1 MKKIRILIADDHPI
15 VREGYKKI
23 LMSQPDMDVTGEAGN
38 GQEVLDLIQKR
49 DFDLILLD
57 ISMPGRSGL
66 EILKELK
73 SQKPHL
79 PVMILSIY
87 PEEQYAVRAFRDGAS
102 GYLTKAS
109 TPKELISAI
118 RKVSQGG
125 RYVTEAL
132 AEKLTYFLHGDV
144 DKAPHEKLSDREYQ
158 VMLLIAS
165 GKTVTQAAEELCL
178 SVKTISTYRRHILE
192 KMQFST
198 NAEITMYAIHI
209 EPGSRHGPGKIAGT
223 TRYGTGGSAQAD
235 RRDEALG
242 DGLPLRGGP
251 LPEPGTIVPCGH
263 LRAPER
269 EIPLRERA
277 RRPLLGLQPQ
287 RAPRDGL
294 HEPRS
299 PR

>member
-38 GQEVLDLIQKR
+38 GQEVLDLIQKK

-132 AEKLTYFLHGDV
+132 AEKLTYFLGDV

-198 NAEITMYAIHI
+198 NAEITMYAIQN
-209 EPGSRHGPGKIAGT
+209 K
-223 TRYGTGGSAQAD
+223 
-235 RRDEALG
+235 
-242 DGLPLRGGP
+242 
-251 LPEPGTIVPCGH
+251 
-263 LRAPER
+263 
-269 EIPLRERA
+269 
-277 RRPLLGLQPQ
+277 LLG
-287 RAPRDGL
+287 
-294 HEPRS
+294 
-299 PR
+299 

>member
-38 GQEVLDLIQKR
+38 GQEVLDLIQKK

-73 SQKPHL
+73 GQKPHL

-198 NAEITMYAIHI
+198 NAEITMYAIQN
-209 EPGSRHGPGKIAGT
+209 K
-223 TRYGTGGSAQAD
+223 
-235 RRDEALG
+235 
-242 DGLPLRGGP
+242 
-251 LPEPGTIVPCGH
+251 
-263 LRAPER
+263 
-269 EIPLRERA
+269 
-277 RRPLLGLQPQ
+277 LLG
-287 RAPRDGL
+287 
-294 HEPRS
+294 
-299 PR
+299 

>member
-38 GQEVLDLIQKR
+38 GQEVLDLIQKK
-49 DFDLILLD
+49 DFELILLD

-73 SQKPHL
+73 GHKPHL

-109 TPKELISAI
+109 TPKELIAAI

-144 DKAPHEKLSDREYQ
+144 EKAPHEKLSDREYQ

-165 GKTVTQAAEELCL
+165 GKTVTQIAEELCL

-192 KMQFST
+192 KMQFAT
-198 NAEITMYAIHI
+198 NAEITMYAIQN
-209 EPGSRHGPGKIAGT
+209 K
-223 TRYGTGGSAQAD
+223 
-235 RRDEALG
+235 
-242 DGLPLRGGP
+242 
-251 LPEPGTIVPCGH
+251 
-263 LRAPER
+263 
-269 EIPLRERA
+269 
-277 RRPLLGLQPQ
+277 LLG
-287 RAPRDGL
+287 
-294 HEPRS
+294 
-299 PR
+299 

>member
-23 LMSQPDMDVTGEAGN
+23 LTSQPDMDVTGEAGN
-38 GQEVLDLIQKR
+38 GQEVLDLIQKK
-49 DFDLILLD
+49 DFELILLD

-66 EILKELK
+66 EILKELR
-73 SQKPHL
+73 SRKPHL

-132 AEKLTYFLHGDV
+132 AEKLTYFLHGDA
-144 DKAPHEKLSDREYQ
+144 DKIPHEKLSDREYQ

-165 GKTVTQAAEELCL
+165 GKTVTQIADELCL

-192 KMQFST
+192 KMQFTT
-198 NAEITMYAIHI
+198 NAEITMYAIQN
-209 EPGSRHGPGKIAGT
+209 K
-223 TRYGTGGSAQAD
+223 
-235 RRDEALG
+235 
-242 DGLPLRGGP
+242 
-251 LPEPGTIVPCGH
+251 
-263 LRAPER
+263 
-269 EIPLRERA
+269 
-277 RRPLLGLQPQ
+277 LLG
-287 RAPRDGL
+287 
-294 HEPRS
+294 
-299 PR
+299 

>member
-38 GQEVLDLIQKR
+38 GQEVLDLIQKK

-165 GKTVTQAAEELCL
+165 GKTVTQIAEELCL

-198 NAEITMYAIHI
+198 NAEITMYAIQN
-209 EPGSRHGPGKIAGT
+209 K
-223 TRYGTGGSAQAD
+223 
-235 RRDEALG
+235 
-242 DGLPLRGGP
+242 
-251 LPEPGTIVPCGH
+251 
-263 LRAPER
+263 
-269 EIPLRERA
+269 
-277 RRPLLGLQPQ
+277 LLG
-287 RAPRDGL
+287 
-294 HEPRS
+294 
-299 PR
+299 

>member
-23 LMSQPDMDVTGEAGN
+23 LTSQPDMDVTGEAGN
-38 GQEVLDLIQKR
+38 GQEVLDLIQKK
-49 DFDLILLD
+49 DFELILLD

-73 SQKPHL
+73 GQKPHL

-132 AEKLTYFLHGDV
+132 AEKLTYFLHGDA
-144 DKAPHEKLSDREYQ
+144 DKVPHEKLSDREYQ

-165 GKTVTQAAEELCL
+165 GKTVTQIADELCL

-192 KMQFST
+192 KMQFTT
-198 NAEITMYAIHI
+198 NAEITMYAIQN
-209 EPGSRHGPGKIAGT
+209 K
-223 TRYGTGGSAQAD
+223 
-235 RRDEALG
+235 
-242 DGLPLRGGP
+242 
-251 LPEPGTIVPCGH
+251 
-263 LRAPER
+263 
-269 EIPLRERA
+269 
-277 RRPLLGLQPQ
+277 LLG
-287 RAPRDGL
+287 
-294 HEPRS
+294 
-299 PR
+299 

>member
-38 GQEVLDLIQKR
+38 GQEVLDLIQKK
-49 DFDLILLD
+49 DLELILLD

-132 AEKLTYFLHGDV
+132 AEKLTYFLHGDAE
-144 DKAPHEKLSDREYQ
+144 KAPHEKLSDREYQ

-165 GKTVTQAAEELCL
+165 GKTVTQIAEELCL

-198 NAEITMYAIHI
+198 NAEITMYAIQN
-209 EPGSRHGPGKIAGT
+209 K
-223 TRYGTGGSAQAD
+223 
-235 RRDEALG
+235 
-242 DGLPLRGGP
+242 
-251 LPEPGTIVPCGH
+251 
-263 LRAPER
+263 
-269 EIPLRERA
+269 
-277 RRPLLGLQPQ
+277 LLG
-287 RAPRDGL
+287 
-294 HEPRS
+294 
-299 PR
+299 

>member
-38 GQEVLDLIQKR
+38 GQEVLDLIQKK

-73 SQKPHL
+73 GQKPHL

-109 TPKELISAI
+109 TPKELIAAI

-144 DKAPHEKLSDREYQ
+144 EKAPHEKLSDREYQ

-165 GKTVTQAAEELCL
+165 GKTVTQIAEELCL

-192 KMQFST
+192 KMQFTT
-198 NAEITMYAIHI
+198 NAEITMYAIQN
-209 EPGSRHGPGKIAGT
+209 K
-223 TRYGTGGSAQAD
+223 
-235 RRDEALG
+235 
-242 DGLPLRGGP
+242 
-251 LPEPGTIVPCGH
+251 
-263 LRAPER
+263 
-269 EIPLRERA
+269 
-277 RRPLLGLQPQ
+277 LLG
-287 RAPRDGL
+287 
-294 HEPRS
+294 
-299 PR
+299 

>member
-38 GQEVLDLIQKR
+38 GQEVLDLIQKK

-198 NAEITMYAIHI
+198 NAEITMYAIQN
-209 EPGSRHGPGKIAGT
+209 K
-223 TRYGTGGSAQAD
+223 
-235 RRDEALG
+235 
-242 DGLPLRGGP
+242 
-251 LPEPGTIVPCGH
+251 
-263 LRAPER
+263 
-269 EIPLRERA
+269 
-277 RRPLLGLQPQ
+277 LLG
-287 RAPRDGL
+287 
-294 HEPRS
+294 
-299 PR
+299 

>member
-38 GQEVLDLIQKR
+38 GQEVLDLIQKK

-118 RKVSQGG
+118 RKVSLGG

-198 NAEITMYAIHI
+198 NAEITMYAIQN
-209 EPGSRHGPGKIAGT
+209 K
-223 TRYGTGGSAQAD
+223 
-235 RRDEALG
+235 
-242 DGLPLRGGP
+242 
-251 LPEPGTIVPCGH
+251 
-263 LRAPER
+263 
-269 EIPLRERA
+269 
-277 RRPLLGLQPQ
+277 LLG
-287 RAPRDGL
+287 
-294 HEPRS
+294 
-299 PR
+299 

>member
-38 GQEVLDLIQKR
+38 GQEVLDLIQKK

-132 AEKLTYFLHGDV
+132 AEKLTYFPGDA

-198 NAEITMYAIHI
+198 NAEITMYAIQN
-209 EPGSRHGPGKIAGT
+209 K
-223 TRYGTGGSAQAD
+223 
-235 RRDEALG
+235 
-242 DGLPLRGGP
+242 
-251 LPEPGTIVPCGH
+251 
-263 LRAPER
+263 
-269 EIPLRERA
+269 
-277 RRPLLGLQPQ
+277 LLG
-287 RAPRDGL
+287 
-294 HEPRS
+294 
-299 PR
+299 